1 MKLNDVKATLKH
13 GVNISTRRMVFLEV
27 MWIEFFCVSILTE
40 ILGFI
45 DADWHD
51 PEGETQKLFILS
63 LIMFFVFNI
72 SITVLMCIVL
82 RQRKEIR
89 LWLKD
94 AVVVEGTAVAT
105 NFPQVGCLYQICVR
119 FLYDGQQKQFIS
131 RPRGMFEKVPKVFKA
146 YMGHE
151 IQMLYSPTY
160 NEVMLLEK
168 PQKRK
173 KKNV

>member
-13 GVNISTRRMVFLEV
+13 GVNISTRRMIFLEV
-27 MWIEFFCVSILTE
+27 MWILCLCSSIMTE
-40 ILGFI
+40 ILVI
-45 DADWHD
+45 TDEDLQNQYD
-51 PEGETQKLFILS
+51 TFILS
-63 LIMFFVFNI
+63 LVFFLTINI
-72 SITVLMCIVL
+72 LITVVIFILL

-89 LWLKD
+89 SWLKD
-94 AVVVEGTAVAT
+94 AIVVEGTAVAT